1 MRVSGVLRDGGEVFF
16 EYHIL
21 DVKRTFEGLE

>member
-1 MRVSGVLRDGGEVFF
+1 MF

-21 DVKRTFEGLE
+21 ASQLQN

>member
-1 MRVSGVLRDGGEVFF
+1 MEDLF

-21 DVKRTFEGLE
+21 DVSM